1 MTANITPKSAS
12 GSQNKFK
19 LTPKQSSSNRSLAC
33 SSTNQVSP
41 TSLSISPNSSSSP
54 NFKQHKMVI
63 LNCID
68 EKFYLSGRMEL
79 IKSVF
84 PEIKDDLLSKF
95 KNSEIK
101 NINLIN
107 PNNGASSTTNEE
119 SETTSTTVTRD
130 ESLPDDYLTRLCI
143 NDLDIGV
150 AHLVQL
156 MERLYDNN
164 FSLEAHYS
172 QSEKLNEKKIDSNE
186 DDDQKNTKEKSYEY
200 VFVKSK

>member
-1 MTANITPKSAS
+1 MTANITPKSSS

-19 LTPKQSSSNRSLAC
+19 LTLKHSSSNRSLAC

-41 TSLSISPNSSSSP
+41 ASLSISPNSSSSP

-84 PEIKDDLLSKF
+84 PEIKDELLSKF

-101 NINLIN
+101 NIN

-119 SETTSTTVTRD
+119 SETTSTTVARD

-172 QSEKLNEKKIDSNE
+172 QSSKLNEKKIDSNE

>member
-1 MTANITPKSAS
+1 
-12 GSQNKFK
+12 
-19 LTPKQSSSNRSLAC
+19 
-33 SSTNQVSP
+33 
-41 TSLSISPNSSSSP
+41 
-54 NFKQHKMVI
+54 MV
-63 LNCID
+63 
-68 EKFYLSGRMEL
+68 L